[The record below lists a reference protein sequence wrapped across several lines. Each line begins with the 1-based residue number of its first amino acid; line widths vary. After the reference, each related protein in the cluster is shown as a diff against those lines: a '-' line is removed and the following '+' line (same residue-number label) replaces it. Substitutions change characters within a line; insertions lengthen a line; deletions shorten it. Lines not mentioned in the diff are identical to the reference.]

1 MSLEAFDKPRS
12 SNRLKIWVRSRQKA
26 TALEEKKK
34 KESLNFCCFH
44 GAEVPK
50 LEISGP
56 VFSRHFLN
64 SKAIQP
70 RKIIV

>member
-12 SNRLKIWVRSRQKA
+12 SNRLRIWVRSRQKV
-26 TALEEKKK
+26 TALVEKK

-56 VFSRHFLN
+56 VFSSRHFLN

-70 RKIIV
+70 RKITV

>member
-1 MSLEAFDKPRS
+1 MSLEAFEKPRS
-12 SNRLKIWVRSRQKA
+12 SNRLRVWVRSRQKVT
-26 TALEEKKK
+26 TALVEKKK
-34 KESLNFCCFH
+34 SLNFCCFH

-56 VFSRHFLN
+56 VFSSRHFLN

-70 RKIIV
+70 RKIMV